1 MVISLRSAAG
11 IATIWVV
18 AVGGVSATAWIA
30 IDRAGRDITNA
41 SVNSLAPLS
50 TPAVLEPT
58 VAEQTPTATETPAPS
73 VSAPPPAPPPTAPT
87 PSTTPSSQAPRRS
100 PTATTPPAPTPPAP
114 TPQVR
119 TASVSGG
126 QITVRC
132 LGSRIQ
138 LQVAQP
144 ENEWRVHVEDS
155 EPGRVVVSF
164 TQSDDEESHLTR
176 VTATCNQGIPDF
188 TIKTG

>member
-18 AVGGVSATAWIA
+18 AIGGVSATAWIA

-41 SVNSLAPLS
+41 GVNSLAPPPLS
-50 TPAVLEPT
+50 APSALEPT
-58 VAEQTPTATETPAPS
+58 ITRQTPTSAEPPARS
-73 VSAPPPAPPPTAPT
+73 VAAPPPAAPA
-87 PSTTPSSQAPRRS
+87 PSTRPSSRAPRHS
-100 PTATTPPAPTPPAP
+100 PTSETTPAPA
-114 TPQVR
+114 PQVR
-119 TASVSGG
+119 TASAPGG
-126 QITVRC
+126 QVTVRC

-144 ENEWRVHVEDS
+144 ENEWRVRVEDS

-164 TQSDDEESHLTR
+164 TQGDDDESHGTR
-176 VTATCNQGIPDF
+176 VTATCNRGTPDF
-188 TIKTG
+188 NINT